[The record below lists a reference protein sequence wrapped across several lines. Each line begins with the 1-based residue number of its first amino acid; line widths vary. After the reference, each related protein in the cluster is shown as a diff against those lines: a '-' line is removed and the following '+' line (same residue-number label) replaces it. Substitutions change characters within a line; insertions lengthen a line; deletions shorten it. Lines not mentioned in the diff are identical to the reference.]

1 VHFFFFWFIFGLFYC
16 VNHFLIHFY
25 FVFVSCIL
33 FVSGVYSFLINN
45 YYYVNEV
52 FIEKNI
58 QTEDREQFSSMLDSQ
73 KSSFVELEL
82 KESFD
87 RLLIFV
93 PEIESAIE
101 ESDIQTVVNGMET
114 GRVES
119 LVRHFGST
127 WKAGISHM
135 AKSINTYFQN
145 IKNGMSILKQ
155 CLTQLLLYNTR
166 FQDIIRKLY
175 EGKSIPFS
183 KELVPIQ
190 TVLYEIKKYS
200 Q

>member
-1 VHFFFFWFIFGLFYC
+1 MFMFLCFFSLSYCFYYVVSFFFNVLSFLFLFFFFQ
-16 VNHFLIHFY
+16 
-25 FVFVSCIL
+25 
-33 FVSGVYSFLINN
+33 SFLINN

-58 QTEDREQFSSMLDSQ
+58 QTEDREQFATMLEEQ
-73 KSSFVELEL
+73 KSLFVELEL

-87 RLLIFV
+87 RLLTFV

-101 ESDIQTVVNGMET
+101 DQDSETVMKSMENG
-114 GRVES
+114 RIES

-145 IKNGMSILKQ
+145 VKSGMSILKL

-166 FQDIIRKLY
+166 FQDIIKKLY
-175 EGKSIPFS
+175 NGKSISFS

>member
-1 VHFFFFWFIFGLFYC
+1 MFLYLVFFL
-16 VNHFLIHFY
+16 
-25 FVFVSCIL
+25 L

>member
-1 VHFFFFWFIFGLFYC
+1 MSDIFVVL
-16 VNHFLIHFY
+16 
-25 FVFVSCIL
+25 L
-33 FVSGVYSFLINN
+33 FVPLFSLFSLFSFVRFLINN

-58 QTEDREQFSSMLDSQ
+58 TTNDKDEFLNMLNEQ
-73 KSSFVELEL
+73 KSIFVELEL

-93 PEIESAIE
+93 PEIESLIDDNGLDAV
-101 ESDIQTVVNGMET
+101 IQTIDHS
-114 GRVES
+114 RIES
-119 LVRHFGST
+119 LVRHFRST

-135 AKSINTYFQN
+135 SKSINTYFNN

-166 FQDIIRKLY
+166 FQDIIKKIY
-175 EGKSIPFS
+175 QNKPIPFS

>member
-1 VHFFFFWFIFGLFYC
+1 M
-16 VNHFLIHFY
+16 
-25 FVFVSCIL
+25 
-33 FVSGVYSFLINN
+33 
-45 YYYVNEV
+45 
-52 FIEKNI
+52 EKNI
-58 QTEDREQFSSMLDSQ
+58 QTNDRADFVTMLEEQ
-73 KSSFVELEL
+73 KSLFVELEL
-82 KESFD
+82 KESFE
-87 RLLIFV
+87 RMLLFV
-93 PEIESAIE
+93 PLIESEIEEKGAS
-101 ESDIQTVVNGMET
+101 VVMSEMEK
-114 GRVES
+114 GKIES

-145 IKNGMSILKQ
+145 IKNGMSILKL

-166 FQDIIRKLY
+166 FQDIIKKLY
-175 EGKSIPFS
+175 DGKSISFS